1 MALKYKTILRKDM
14 RKGAAE
20 GAKLVY
26 GITKATGLYS
36 FQQMCDDITDTCS
49 ATEPDVRMVISAM
62 VLMAKKAMLRGETVV
77 IDGFGNLQLKA
88 GSTGV
93 ENAEDFKVSMMKA
106 PRLLFRAS
114 KSLLKIQSDARF
126 EMIESVEVPVECDKT
141 HSLD

>member
-14 RKGAAE
+14 RKGAAAD
-20 GAKLVY
+20 AKLVY
-26 GITKATGLYS
+26 GITKATGQYL

-77 IDGFGNLQLKA
+77 IEGFGNLQLKA
-88 GSTGV
+88 GSAGV
-93 ENAEDFKVSMMKA
+93 ENAEDFKVSLMKK

-114 KSLLKIQSDARF
+114 KSLLKIQNDARF
-126 EMIESVEVPVECDKT
+126 EMIDAVEVPVECDRP